1 MHLGFKRNCV
11 CVFTVWSVAVFKAC
25 SVVCDS
31 GKVIG
36 YDHWFV
42 SEVLQR
48 SNTRCRLFH
57 IARMGHNT
65 DNTLIVIKLI
75 TFATLLIA
83 VL

>member
-65 DNTLIVIKLI
+65 DNTQTDHVCNI
-75 TFATLLIA
+75 TDCSL
-83 VL
+83 VVKV